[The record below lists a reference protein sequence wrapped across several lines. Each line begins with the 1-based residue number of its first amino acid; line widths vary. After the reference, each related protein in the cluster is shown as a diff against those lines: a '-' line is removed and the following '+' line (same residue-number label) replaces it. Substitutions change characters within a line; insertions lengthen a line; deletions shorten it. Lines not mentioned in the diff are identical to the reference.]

1 MGHSTDTRIV
11 GVSSRRKNGTKKD
24 AKTVKK
30 GLDATEE
37 RQKRADKIVLTTQQK
52 RQAKLD
58 RLRELSFNAA
68 ETAIADFIQS
78 EKDDMAE
85 NCCSESDNDSEDI
98 DDRVQPPGPGSL
110 VFVPLAPRAKAATI
124 LSNLELANKNDSKEA
139 DSAKKWLAQR
149 YGLDCERYIKAVN
162 EGYSGV
168 VIPLSNAE
176 AIEHKKEK
184 ERKTFFLVSFDY
196 HH

>member
-11 GVSSRRKNGTKKD
+11 GVSSRRKNGTKD
-24 AKTVKK
+24 AKNVKK

-68 ETAIADFIQS
+68 DTAIADFIQS

-85 NCCSESDNDSEDI
+85 NCCSESDNDSDDI
-98 DDRVQPPGPGSL
+98 GERVQPPGPGSL

-124 LSNLELANKNDSKEA
+124 LSNLELANRGDEKEA
-139 DSAKKWLAQR
+139 VRAKKWLAQR
-149 YGLDCERYIKAVN
+149 YGPDCERYIKAAN

-176 AIEHKKEK
+176 AIEHKKEG